1 MWCSF
6 TNGHRRTNCAAYQRE
21 DYKSREERII
31 VKWRGMEKVRE
42 DLFDNLI
49 ERREYFR
56 HLQKGIKRTMLNN
69 SIPYNYT
76 VDIVR
81 QGEEGVKNGRPA
93 IENTRRR

>member
-1 MWCSF
+1 M
-6 TNGHRRTNCAAYQRE
+6 
-21 DYKSREERII
+21 
-31 VKWRGMEKVRE
+31 RE

-76 VDIVR
+76 VDIDR
-81 QGEEGVKNGRPA
+81 HGEEGVKNGRPA
-93 IENTRRR
+93 IENTRRRRADPSTSKD

>member
-1 MWCSF
+1 M
-6 TNGHRRTNCAAYQRE
+6 
-21 DYKSREERII
+21 
-31 VKWRGMEKVRE
+31 RE

-93 IENTRRR
+93 IEIQEGEEEQIRLPQRIKEGAKGERVVK